1 VTKKVKA
8 MFNRLTTQL
17 LKELT
22 DIVGSHC
29 INTDEERLE
38 VYSHDEVKG
47 EKYKHMPEAVVFAE
61 STEQISKVMAFANQH
76 LIPVTPRGAGTGL
89 SGGAVPI
96 KGGIVLSL
104 ERMNRI
110 VELDEETLTITVEP
124 GVITDEIQKMAA
136 ASGLLYAGDPCS
148 SDASFIGGNLAEN
161 AGGNKVVKYGPTGDH
176 VMGIE
181 VVLPDG
187 TVDFFGGKLVKNVT
201 GYDFINL
208 MVGSEGTLGIITKI
222 ILKLIPLPEFTV
234 DLLVPFKTV
243 EEAIAFVPKI
253 MIEAHTIP
261 ASLEFMDNASLRLAE
276 RFLNNELPYSD
287 SAAHLIIGIE
297 GNGREQVADE
307 YEKIGQMCFKYGA
320 QEVFVADN
328 RNTREKIWKARKS
341 IAEAIS
347 AFYPDF
353 CMEDVVVPIN
363 KIPQLMSFVNELSQ
377 REHIETVNFGHAGDG
392 NMHVTFLSA
401 EKTGK
406 VWNDKVEANLKQL
419 YKRVLEL
426 GGTLSGEHGIGIKRM
441 PYLPMALSQSQI
453 SLIKRVKRAFDPND
467 ILNPGK
473 IC

>member
-61 STEQISKVMAFANQH
+61 STKQISKVMAFANQH

-401 EKTGK
+401 EKTDK
-406 VWNDKVEANLKQL
+406 IWNDKVEANLKQL

>member
-1 VTKKVKA
+1 MKVMVRGMYNKLTKE
-8 MFNRLTTQL
+8 LI
-17 LKELT
+17 KELT
-22 DIVGSHC
+22 HIVGEHC
-29 INTDEERLE
+29 INTDAERLE
-38 VYSHDEVKG
+38 AYSHDEVKG
-47 EKYKHMPEAVVFAE
+47 EKYSHLPEAVVFAE
-61 STEQISKVMAFANQH
+61 TAEQISKVMTFANKH

-96 KGGIVLSL
+96 KGGIVISL

-110 VELDEETLTITVEP
+110 LELDEETLTITVEP
-124 GVITDEIQKMAA
+124 GVVTDEIQKMAA
-136 ASGLLYAGDPCS
+136 ASRLLYAGDPCS

-187 TVDFFGGKLVKNVT
+187 TVDFYGGKLVKNVT
-201 GYDFINL
+201 GYDFVNL

-261 ASLEFMDNASLRLAE
+261 ASLEFMDNASLKLAE
-276 RFLNNELPYSD
+276 RFLNNELPYSN

-307 YEKIGQMCFKYGA
+307 YEKIGEMCFKYGA

-363 KIPQLMSFVNELSQ
+363 RIPQLMTFVNELSE
-377 REHIETVNFGHAGDG
+377 REQIETVNFGHAGDG

-401 EKTGK
+401 EKTGQI
-406 VWNDKVEANLKQL
+406 WDEKVEKNLKKL
-419 YKRVLEL
+419 YKKVLEL

-453 SLIKRVKRAFDPND
+453 NMIKRVKRAFDPNE

>member
-1 VTKKVKA
+1 MYNKLTKDLVA
-8 MFNRLTTQL
+8 Q
-17 LKELT
+17 LT
-22 DIVGSHC
+22 DIVGEHC
-29 INTDEERLE
+29 INTDTERLE
-38 VYSHDEVKG
+38 AYSHDEVKG
-47 EKYKHMPEAVVFAE
+47 EKYAHMPEAVVFAE
-61 STEQISKVMAFANQH
+61 TAEQISKVMTFANKH

-96 KGGIVLSL
+96 KGGIVISL

-110 VELDEETLTITVEP
+110 LELDEETLTITVEP
-124 GVITDEIQKMAA
+124 GVVTDEIQKLA
-136 ASGLLYAGDPCS
+136 ASAGLLYAGDPCS

-201 GYDFINL
+201 GYDFVNL

-234 DLLVPFKTV
+234 DLLVPFQSV
-243 EEAIAFVPKI
+243 EQAIAFVPKI
-253 MIEAHTIP
+253 MIDAHTIP
-261 ASLEFMDNASLRLAE
+261 ASLEFMDNASLKLAE
-276 RFLNNELPYSD
+276 RFLNNTLPYSD

-297 GNGREQVADE
+297 GNGREQVADD
-307 YEKIGQMCFKYGA
+307 Y
-320 QEVFVADN
+320 
-328 RNTREKIWKARKS
+328 EKIWKARKS

-363 KIPQLMSFVNELSQ
+363 KIPQLMQFVKELSEKEQ
-377 REHIETVNFGHAGDG
+377 IETVNFGHAGDG

-401 EKTGK
+401 TKTGK
-406 VWNDKVEANLKQL
+406 IWDEKVETNLKQL
-419 YKRVLEL
+419 Y
-426 GGTLSGEHGIGIKRM
+426 
-441 PYLPMALSQSQI
+441 
-453 SLIKRVKRAFDPND
+453 
-467 ILNPGK
+467 
-473 IC
+473 

>member
-1 VTKKVKA
+1 
-8 MFNRLTTQL
+8 
-17 LKELT
+17 
-22 DIVGSHC
+22 VGSHC

-401 EKTGK
+401 EKTDK
-406 VWNDKVEANLKQL
+406 IWNDKVEANLKQL

>member
-1 VTKKVKA
+1 MYNK
-8 MFNRLTTQL
+8 LTHGL

-29 INTDEERLE
+29 INTEEERLE
-38 VYSHDEVKG
+38 AYSHDEVKG
-47 EKYKHMPEAVVFAE
+47 EKYRHMPEAIVFAE
-61 STEQISKVMAFANQH
+61 TTEQISKVMTFANQH

-89 SGGAVPI
+89 SGGAVPVR
-96 KGGIVLSL
+96 GGIVLSL

-110 VELDEETLTITVEP
+110 LELDEETLTITVEP
-124 GVITDEIQKMAA
+124 GVVTDEIQKMAA
-136 ASGLLYAGDPCS
+136 ASRLLYAGDPCS
-148 SDASFIGGNLAEN
+148 SDASFIGGNVAEN

-187 TVDFFGGKLVKNVT
+187 TIDFFGGKLVKNVT
-201 GYDFINL
+201 GYDFVNL

-234 DLLVPFKTV
+234 DLLVPFESV
-243 EEAIAFVPKI
+243 EEAISFVPKI

-261 ASLEFMDNASLRLAE
+261 ASLEFMDNASLKLAE

-297 GNGREQVADE
+297 GNDREQVANE
-307 YEKIGQMCFKYGA
+307 YEKIGQMCFNYGA

-363 KIPQLMSFVNELSQ
+363 KIPQLMAFVKDLSK
-377 REHIETVNFGHAGDG
+377 REQMETVNFGHAGDG

-406 VWNDKVEANLKQL
+406 VWDEKVEENLKQL
-419 YKRVLEL
+419 YQKVLDL

-441 PYLPMALSQSQI
+441 PYLPMALSASQI
-453 SLIKRVKRAFDPND
+453 NLIKRVKKAFDPND

-473 IC
+473 ICS

>member
-1 VTKKVKA
+1 
-8 MFNRLTTQL
+8 
-17 LKELT
+17 
-22 DIVGSHC
+22 VGSHC

>member
-1 VTKKVKA
+1 MYNK
-8 MFNRLTTQL
+8 LTAGL
-17 LKELT
+17 IIELT
-22 DIVGSHC
+22 DIVGAHC
-29 INTDEERLE
+29 INTEKERLE
-38 VYSHDEVKG
+38 AYSHDEVKG
-47 EKYKHMPEAVVFAE
+47 EKYRHKPEAIIFAE
-61 STEQISKVMAFANQH
+61 STDQISKVMAFANQH
-76 LIPVTPRGAGTGL
+76 LVPVTPRGAGTGL
-89 SGGAVPI
+89 SGGAVPV
-96 KGGIVLSL
+96 KGGIVISL

-110 VELDEETLTITVEP
+110 LEIDEETLTITVEP
-124 GVITDEIQKMAA
+124 GVVTDEIQKMAA
-136 ASGLLYAGDPCS
+136 ASRLLYAGDPCS

-201 GYDFINL
+201 GYDFVNL

-261 ASLEFMDNASLRLAE
+261 ASLEFMDNASLKLAE

-297 GNGREQVADE
+297 GNDREQVADE
-307 YEKIGQMCFKYGA
+307 YEKIGQMCLKYGA

-363 KIPQLMSFVNELSQ
+363 KIPQLMTFVNELSE
-377 REHIETVNFGHAGDG
+377 REKIETINFGHAGDG
-392 NMHVTFLSA
+392 NMHVTFLSG
-401 EKTGK
+401 EKTGQ
-406 VWNDKVEANLKQL
+406 VWDDKVEKNLKQL
-419 YKRVLEL
+419 YKKVLDL

-453 SLIKRVKRAFDPND
+453 NLIKRVKSAFDPNE

>member
-1 VTKKVKA
+1 
-8 MFNRLTTQL
+8 MFNNLTTQL

-61 STEQISKVMAFANQH
+61 STKQISKVMAFANQH

>member
-1 VTKKVKA
+1 MYNKLTAELIKK
-8 MFNRLTTQL
+8 
-17 LKELT
+17 LT
-22 DIVGSHC
+22 DIVGVHC
-29 INTDEERLE
+29 INTEKERLE
-38 VYSHDEVKG
+38 AYSHDEVKG
-47 EKYKHMPEAVVFAE
+47 EKYRHKPEAIIFAE
-61 STEQISKVMAFANQH
+61 STDQISKVMAFANQH
-76 LIPVTPRGAGTGL
+76 LVPVTPRGAGTGL
-89 SGGAVPI
+89 SGGAVPV
-96 KGGIVLSL
+96 KGGIVISL

-110 VELDEETLTITVEP
+110 LEIDEETLTITVEP
-124 GVITDEIQKMAA
+124 GVVTDEIQKMAA
-136 ASGLLYAGDPCS
+136 ASRLLYAGDPCS

-201 GYDFINL
+201 GYDFVNL

-261 ASLEFMDNASLRLAE
+261 ASLEFMDNASLKLAE

-297 GNGREQVADE
+297 GNDREQVADE
-307 YEKIGQMCFKYGA
+307 YEKIGQMCLKYGA

-363 KIPQLMSFVNELSQ
+363 KIPQLMTFVNELSE
-377 REHIETVNFGHAGDG
+377 REKIETINFGHAGDG
-392 NMHVTFLSA
+392 NMHVTFLSG
-401 EKTGK
+401 EKTGQ
-406 VWNDKVEANLKQL
+406 VWDDKVEKNLKQL
-419 YKRVLEL
+419 YKKVLDL

-453 SLIKRVKRAFDPND
+453 NLIKRVKSAFDPNE

>member
-1 VTKKVKA
+1 MYNK
-8 MFNRLTTQL
+8 LTSGL

-22 DIVGSHC
+22 DIVGPRC
-29 INTDEERLE
+29 INTDKERLE
-38 VYSHDEVKG
+38 AYSHDEVKG
-47 EKYKHMPEAVVFAE
+47 EKYRHMPEAIIFAE
-61 STEQISKVMAFANQH
+61 TTEQISKVIEFANQH

-89 SGGAVPI
+89 SGGAVPV

-110 VELDEETLTITVEP
+110 LELDEETLTITVEP
-124 GVITDEIQKMAA
+124 GVVTDEIQKMAA
-136 ASGLLYAGDPCS
+136 ASRLLYAGDPCS

-187 TVDFFGGKLVKNVT
+187 TVDYFGGKLVKNVT
-201 GYDFINL
+201 GYDFVNL

-222 ILKLIPLPEFTV
+222 TLKLIPLPEFTV

-261 ASLEFMDNASLRLAE
+261 ASLEFMDNASLKLAE
-276 RFLNNELPYSD
+276 KFLNNELPYSD

-297 GNGREQVADE
+297 GNDREQVANE
-307 YEKIGQMCFKYGA
+307 YEKIGKMCFNYGA

-363 KIPQLMSFVNELSQ
+363 KIPQLMTFVNELSV
-377 REHIETVNFGHAGDG
+377 REQIETVNFGHAGDG

-401 EKTGK
+401 EKTGNI
-406 VWNDKVEANLKQL
+406 WDEKVEKNLKQL
-419 YKRVLEL
+419 YKKVLEL

-441 PYLPMALSQSQI
+441 PYLPMALSKSQI
-453 SLIKRVKRAFDPND
+453 KLIKRVKNAFDPND

>member
-1 VTKKVKA
+1 

-61 STEQISKVMAFANQH
+61 STKQISKVMAFANQH

>member
-1 VTKKVKA
+1 

-61 STEQISKVMAFANQH
+61 STKQISKVMAFANQH

-124 GVITDEIQKMAA
+124 GVVTDEIQKMAA
-136 ASGLLYAGDPCS
+136 APGLLYAGDPCS

>member
-1 VTKKVKA
+1 MKVMVRGMYNKLTKE
-8 MFNRLTTQL
+8 LI
-17 LKELT
+17 KELT
-22 DIVGSHC
+22 HIVGEHC
-29 INTDEERLE
+29 INTDAERLE
-38 VYSHDEVKG
+38 AYSHDEVKG
-47 EKYKHMPEAVVFAE
+47 EKYSHMPEAVVFAE
-61 STEQISKVMAFANQH
+61 TAEQISKVMTFANKH

-96 KGGIVLSL
+96 KGGIVISL

-110 VELDEETLTITVEP
+110 LELDEETLTITVEP
-124 GVITDEIQKMAA
+124 GVVTDEIQKMAA
-136 ASGLLYAGDPCS
+136 ASRLLYAGDPCS

-187 TVDFFGGKLVKNVT
+187 TVDFYGGKLVKNVT
-201 GYDFINL
+201 GYDFVNL

-261 ASLEFMDNASLRLAE
+261 ASLEFMDNASLKLAE
-276 RFLNNELPYSD
+276 RFLNNELPYSN

-307 YEKIGQMCFKYGA
+307 YEKIGEMCFKYGA

-363 KIPQLMSFVNELSQ
+363 RIPQLMTFVNELSE
-377 REHIETVNFGHAGDG
+377 REQIETVNFGHAGDG

-401 EKTGK
+401 EKTGQI
-406 VWNDKVEANLKQL
+406 WDEKVEKNLKKL
-419 YKRVLEL
+419 YKKVLEL

-453 SLIKRVKRAFDPND
+453 NMIKRVKRAFDPNE

>member
-1 VTKKVKA
+1 
-8 MFNRLTTQL
+8 
-17 LKELT
+17 
-22 DIVGSHC
+22 VGSHC

-61 STEQISKVMAFANQH
+61 STKQISKVMAFANQH

>member
-1 VTKKVKA
+1 

-61 STEQISKVMAFANQH
+61 STKQISKVMAFANQH

-401 EKTGK
+401 EKTDK
-406 VWNDKVEANLKQL
+406 IWNDKVEANLKQL